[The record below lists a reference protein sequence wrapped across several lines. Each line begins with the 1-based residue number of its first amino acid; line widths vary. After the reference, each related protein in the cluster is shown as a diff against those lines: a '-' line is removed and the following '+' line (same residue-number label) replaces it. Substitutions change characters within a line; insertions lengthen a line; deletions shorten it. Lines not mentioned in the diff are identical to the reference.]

1 MFGTLAL
8 RYWQQRLSNAAVK
21 LDKARL
27 TKKHWWAWASVWGI
41 ALLALGF
48 HLFGLIGALGGLLVG
63 YLSGRHIEHEAS
75 RARDSAVVDAE
86 RELKEAEEAWNEV
99 RNQPQTFSQREAK
112 TGEPDPDETRLRA
125 V

>member
-1 MFGTLAL
+1 
-8 RYWQQRLSNAAVK
+8 
-21 LDKARL
+21 
-27 TKKHWWAWASVWGI
+27 VWGI

-63 YLSGRHIEHEAS
+63 YLNGRRLEHEAV
-75 RARDSAVVDAE
+75 RTRDSAVVEAE
-86 RELKEAEEAWNEV
+86 RELKEAEETWNDV

-112 TGEPDPDETRLRA
+112 TGESDPESLLRA